1 LERILDGTAH
11 GEQAAMKSSSPIR
24 FSAGVKDSRGVAAIE
39 FAIILPL
46 LLLILFGI
54 IEFSILLYDKA
65 MITNASREGARA
77 GSLYREED
85 PTQDYIKGI
94 VDHYILNNLISLG
107 CAGSTATVDVDPS
120 VDLNGHK
127 HIQVT
132 VQYPYTFLILPN
144 FLTAFFSGTM
154 DGSIT
159 ISATSVMRKENQ
171 DSVSS

>member
-1 LERILDGTAH
+1 
-11 GEQAAMKSSSPIR
+11 MKRSSPIR